1 MDEKLKAILAERL
14 PEGFTEDSAFSDLG
28 LSSLSMFE
36 LALQIEDNYKLDGD
50 GRIPD
55 EDLYKDKVFM
65 LPTVGDLQCYI
76 DRRAVRS

>member
-1 MDEKLKAILAERL
+1 MDEKLRAILAEML
-14 PEGFTEDSAFSDLG
+14 PEGFTEASAFADMG

-36 LALQIEDNYKLDGD
+36 LALRIEDEYELDGD

-55 EDLYKDKVFM
+55 EDIYKDKAYMV
-65 LPTVGDLQCYI
+65 PTVGDLQCYI